1 MLFEGIPVAVDAY
14 AELPEVPSG
23 FIVVYKSTP
32 SSKAGGPAMAGGGV
46 VEQQTAV
53 IGVSEGDQLK
63 WVQAV
68 EVGDRTRALACC
80 LNWSRDAL
88 RSRFPLNKKWLL
100 CMHRC
105 GV

>member
-14 AELPEVPSG
+14 VELPEVPSG

-32 SSKAGGPAMAGGGV
+32 ASKASGPAMAGGV

-68 EVGDRTRALACC
+68 EVGDRTRALAC
-80 LNWSRDAL
+80 
-88 RSRFPLNKKWLL
+88 FPELVSG
-100 CMHRC
+100 CIAIAFPTEQMMA
-105 GV
+105 VVY